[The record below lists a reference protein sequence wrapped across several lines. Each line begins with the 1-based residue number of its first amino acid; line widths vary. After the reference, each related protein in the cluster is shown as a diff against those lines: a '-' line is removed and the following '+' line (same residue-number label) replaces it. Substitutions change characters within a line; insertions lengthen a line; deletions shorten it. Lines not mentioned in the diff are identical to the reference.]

1 MNEEQSG
8 ATAGLLG
15 QPGCASSAPLG
26 SVIVQGVP
34 AAAMAIDA
42 TVPGKR
48 LCLLGL
54 RSLTAGAGVSL
65 LAVGTRCPPA
75 WLANFVNTDV
85 TPCGRVAH
93 RWSQMS
99 VWNAGAG
106 TVMRFRV

>member
-48 LCLLGL
+48 PCLLGL
-54 RSLTAGAGVSL
+54 RSLTARAGVSL
-65 LAVGTRCPPA
+65 LAVGAVSTR
-75 WLANFVNTDV
+75 LT
-85 TPCGRVAH
+85 RELHEH
-93 RWSQMS
+93 RCDS
-99 VWNAGAG
+99 V
-106 TVMRFRV
+106 